1 MLCVSLPGFVGGAP
15 AGLCGFFLFAS
26 GSVFFILHGLQ
37 YLLCALSHGLLL
49 LLLFLLL
56 LLLILLFLLVLLL
69 LLFLFLLVLVLIFIL
84 VLLLLLLQLCET
96 KVLAGKVVAGV

>member
-1 MLCVSLPGFVGGAP
+1 MLCVSLPGFVGGAQ
-15 AGLCGFFLFAS
+15 AGLCGLFLFAS

-37 YLLCALSHGLLL
+37 YLLCALGHGLLL

-69 LLFLFLLVLVLIFIL
+69 LLFLFLFLFLLVFVLFF
-84 VLLLLLLQLCET
+84 VLLLLLLFQ
-96 KVLAGKVVAGV
+96 

>member
-1 MLCVSLPGFVGGAP
+1 MLCVSLPGFVGGSP

-69 LLFLFLLVLVLIFIL
+69 LLFLFLLVFVLIFILVL
-84 VLLLLLLQLCET
+84 VLLLLLLQLR
-96 KVLAGKVVAGV
+96 AS